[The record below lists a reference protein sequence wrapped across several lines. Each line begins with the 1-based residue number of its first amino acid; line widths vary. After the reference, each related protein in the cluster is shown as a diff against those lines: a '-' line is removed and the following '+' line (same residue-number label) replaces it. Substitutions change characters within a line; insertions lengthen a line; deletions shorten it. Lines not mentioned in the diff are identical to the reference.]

1 MNKEYRNH
9 MILYAPLNKVIPKL
23 AVPSI
28 ISMLISSIYNMADTF
43 FVSQIDTSAS
53 GAVGV
58 VFSAMAIIQALA
70 FTIGM
75 GTGSNV
81 SRLLGAREDDMAH
94 RFCAIGVITAFLT
107 GVVIDVLG
115 LCCIEQLVQF
125 LGATPT
131 ITPYAVDYATY
142 IFYAAPFMMASF
154 VMNNILRFQGL
165 SLYSMV
171 GISAGGIL
179 NMVLDPILIF
189 GFRMGTAG
197 AAVATAI
204 SQIVSFIILLVMC
217 NTRTDAIS
225 IQLRNFKPNLGI
237 YGKILYAGMPSM
249 GRQGIA
255 SVANILLNKAA
266 GVYGDAAI
274 AALSIVGRIVM
285 FINSAVFGFC
295 QGFQPVCGFCYGAGQ
310 YTRVYQAAQY
320 TLKVIT
326 IMLTALAGIM
336 LLIAIP
342 IVSVFRPDD
351 MDVIRIGSVALQLR
365 LLTMP
370 LWGVIITCNM
380 MTQSIGYGLL
390 STVSAIGHQGF
401 FFIPVLLILSRIIG
415 LIGIQLAQ
423 PVSDIL
429 GFIMCLFIYLYVIKQ
444 LRNMP
449 DKPLSLESI

>member
-1 MNKEYRNH
+1 MNKEHRNH
-9 MILYAPLNKVIPKL
+9 MILHDPLSKVIPKL

-28 ISMLISSIYNMADTF
+28 VSMLITSIYNMADTF
-43 FVSQIDTSAS
+43 FVSQLDTSAS

-58 VFSAMAIIQALA
+58 IFSAMAIIQALA

-81 SRLLGAREDDMAH
+81 SRLLGAGEDDLAH

-107 GVVIDVLG
+107 GIVIAAPA
-115 LCCIEQLVQF
+115 LCSIEWLVQF

-165 SLYSMV
+165 SLYGMV
-171 GISAGGIL
+171 GISTGGIL

-189 GFRMGTAG
+189 GFQLGTAG
-197 AAVATAI
+197 AAIATAI
-204 SQIVSFIILLVMC
+204 SQVVSFSILLVMC
-217 NTRTDAIS
+217 NTRPDAIT
-225 IQLRNFKPNLGI
+225 IRLRNFKPTLAI
-237 YGKILYAGMPSM
+237 YGKILYTGMPSM

-285 FINSAVFGFC
+285 FINSAVIGFC

-310 YTRVYQAAQY
+310 YTRVRQAVQY

-326 IMLTALAGIM
+326 VMLLVLAGTVFLM
-336 LLIAIP
+336 ATPL
-342 IVSVFRPDD
+342 VTVFRREDAE
-351 MDVIRIGSVALQLR
+351 VIRIGVTALRMHLC
-365 LLTMP
+365 TMP
-370 LWGVIITCNM
+370 LWGIIIMANM
-380 MTQSIGYGLL
+380 MTQSIGYGML
-390 STVSAIGHQGF
+390 STISSVSRQGLCL
-401 FFIPVLLILSRIIG
+401 IPVLLVLSQVLG
-415 LIGIQLAQ
+415 LTGIQLAQ
-423 PVSDIL
+423 PVSDL
-429 GFIMCLFIYLYVIKQ
+429 FAFVMCLFIHLHVMKQ
-444 LRNMP
+444 LKGME
-449 DKPLSLESI
+449 DKPLPSN